1 MKKKENEKYG
11 WIIVAIFI
19 LAAFTYQYTQ
29 YQLTIVGKSLMSAL
43 QLTAAQFTSIFTA
56 PLIPA
61 IFLSLIVGIIADKA
75 GMKLIIAAGM
85 LLSCIGG
92 IGHVF
97 AGSYGSL
104 FSTMLLTGLGAVA
117 VNVTCGKMFSM
128 WIKKEYISM
137 VMGAFLAASTVG
149 QFVAQSTTAL
159 LSSFTTAFWIS
170 GILCCIVFIL
180 WILLGKEKKAPLEAA
195 GKSPSI
201 KETAKIVFGNK
212 NMWLCAAGLFLI
224 LGCQVAFNT
233 WIPAALT
240 SKGMSISQAG
250 LVSSMVSFGNLCGAL
265 LSPIIA
271 AKIGKDKP
279 VILLFTLICAAGYA
293 FGWKLNGVACYLLFF
308 IFGMCAAGLM
318 PLYISMPLKFN
329 GIGPAY
335 AGTAIGLIST
345 AELLGGVVI
354 PTYIVL
360 PLATRAAGVDFTRY
374 FSIIGIGWL
383 IAFIIGI
390 LLPETAVRKDNI

>member
-1 MKKKENEKYG
+1 MNKKENGKYG

-19 LAAFTYQYTQ
+19 FAAFTYQYTQ
-29 YQLTIVGKSLMSAL
+29 YQLAIVGKSLMSVMK
-43 QLTAAQFTSIFTA
+43 LTASQFTSVFTA

-61 IFLSLIVGIIADKA
+61 IFLSLLVGIIADKV
-75 GMKLIIAAGM
+75 GMKFIIAAGM
-85 LLSCIGG
+85 LISCIGG

-97 AGSYGSL
+97 AGSYGTL
-104 FSTMLLTGLGAVA
+104 FCTMLMTGLGAVT

-159 LSSFTTAFWIS
+159 FSSFTKVFWIS
-170 GILCCIVFIL
+170 GLLCCIVFIL
-180 WILLGKEKKAPLEAA
+180 WIFLGKEKKSTASAA
-195 GKSPSI
+195 EKSPSL
-201 KETAKIVFGNK
+201 KETAKIVFGNR

-233 WIPAALT
+233 WIPSALA
-240 SKGMSISQAG
+240 SKGMSMSQAG

-265 LSPIIA
+265 LSPVIA
-271 AKIGKDKP
+271 AKIGRDKP
-279 VILLFTLICAAGYA
+279 VILLFTLICAAGYT
-293 FGWKLNGVACYLLFF
+293 FGWQLNGAVCYLLFF
-308 IFGMCAAGLM
+308 VFGMCAAGLM
-318 PLYISMPLKFN
+318 PLYISMPLKFA

-360 PLATRAAGVDFTRY
+360 PLATSAAGIDFTRY
-374 FSIIGIGWL
+374 FSIIGTGWL
-383 IAFIIGI
+383 LAFIIGI
-390 LLPETAVRKDNI
+390 LLPETAVRRDNA